1 MTDHHNIT
9 YYLKCMI
16 GGSLACG
23 ITHAVIVPLDV
34 LKCKLQINP
43 TYSDGITA
51 GLKKVSKEGK
61 LALGL
66 FPTLVG
72 YSAQGSVR
80 FGFY

>member
-1 MTDHHNIT
+1 MSDHHNIS
-9 YYLKCMI
+9 YYLKCMV

-23 ITHAVIVPLDV
+23 ITHLAIVPLDV

-43 TYSDGITA
+43 SYTDNVIS
-51 GLKKVSKEGK
+51 GLKKLKVEKK
-61 LALGL
+61 IALGW
-66 FPTLVG
+66 FPTVIG

>member
-23 ITHAVIVPLDV
+23 ITHSVIVPLDV

-43 TYSDGITA
+43 AYSDGIVA
-51 GLKKVSKEGK
+51 GLKKVK
-61 LALGL
+61 
-66 FPTLVG
+66 
-72 YSAQGSVR
+72 Q
-80 FGFY
+80 